1 VAVQSDQHR
10 AVETGKRLV
19 QLPPEALA
27 GLTPQEALAV
37 LNFDV
42 PADLVTPVEALP
54 PNDGVVES
62 VSYSG
67 DRVLTFRPTTASFRS
82 QSDYFGQPL
91 SFMSTIDF
99 TRLVGDPAA
108 GKVVPRAPFEIT
120 VTRTSPLGNLQRVET
135 GDFPPEGP
143 ARRDVVFEGAGTL
156 TGRVLRSD
164 GSAIRGGSVD
174 LSNGSQ
180 FERFTPGTA
189 SNEFVFGPV
198 PAGTYVLTSNHPLT
212 SDQESVAGVVLPGPC
227 TTPAAGL
234 TCERVRRDIVYPAL
248 GAVSGQV
255 TTFAG
260 FPIRAALQLAAAGFS
275 RNVQSDSATGQFRF
289 EDVPPGSYTLLATDS
304 TRSRGQ
310 VSRALVVT
318 TGPDPDVFVTLLP
331 VGTALVTARSG
342 PDPLANAQ
350 VQWQSDAREPGFTH
364 GGYTS
369 SAGVASVPYVVGDP
383 FRVRVVHPVNF
394 RVYGEAE
401 GRITAEAEL
410 VPVSVTVP
418 AIGTISGVL
427 RSRAGTEVPSATV
440 YAMNAARDDW
450 YWWDFS
456 DASGSFT
463 LDGVPQGSI
472 FLRGEIG
479 SGSPALWSVWDEP
492 LVLSGDT
499 LSADAHVPVGG
510 LGPRETHVWE
520 LDVPAG
526 TTLSAGVQG
535 WAHAGY
541 PQLASYL
548 VEIFGPDGHL
558 EGRAGGAGAAYGSR
572 ILTNVTGGTWL
583 VAARSTSD
591 VAGGYRVGS
600 TIQDAVHVF
609 RPYAGG
615 IVEVAVR
622 RDALAVTG
630 LSVTVDNGRTDLPA
644 NERSRTG
651 VTDAEGGYRVPMR
664 PGPIT
669 ARVVD
674 PASGDPYSASGELA
688 LDGTLRLT
696 IDLPPR
702 PTTLTGRVTNGD
714 GTTGLPAYLELFRSG
729 SWVADTNAGPTGEY
743 RFDALPPDTYTLRA
757 WFVGPPVETT
767 ITLTGGTF
775 ERNVTMPISVVRGL
789 VLEPPPDSGGAQDVR
804 VELCFD
810 GGCDSTISD
819 ANGAFVF
826 YGSQGPPPAS
836 LRATTRDGS
845 NLTTSAA
852 IPWSEGFVGTVVQYL
867 VLPASAGLLVTVNA
881 PGGGSPA
888 EGATVEVY
896 RDELYGPLQLRSG
909 TTDANGQVRFR
920 HFTSAERVR
929 LYAEQGGEVGQGF
942 ADLAIGE
949 ERPVTITL
957 AESGWLDVGIE
968 DESGLVG
975 GAVTVQAI
983 EQRTRFGGVWTQFEN
998 LSGEGGPE
1006 THMLRIPAGAFR
1018 VVFDEGGETA
1028 GVVEGV
1034 LAAGE
1039 TQSVRVR
1046 PGTHVRVPLPL
1057 QGAEALFVGES
1068 ACPPPCSGF
1077 ARTRLPGAEE
1087 YPPFGSQELDGRS
1100 LRSLR
1105 VAGSRVRVRR
1115 LQYAPRSGAFG
1126 RTLTLVTNPG
1136 GAPVAIPLDTVLGLD
1151 TTPGAVVA
1159 PGGAVDPSATWVL
1172 VSHATGIQ
1180 GLVVGGALAPES
1192 LQLVDDGES
1201 QPRLEARHALSVGPG
1216 ETLALLSFTLVGI
1229 GSDTAPLEARAAALA
1244 SLAEPGA
1251 LFGLTNEERDAI
1263 ANFALPPAGDVRVT
1277 VSFGADPVEGA
1288 TVGVLDGA
1296 GAVVA
1301 RSTTSP
1307 QGTALLT
1314 GLAPGTYTIVAV
1326 DGSDRPGRAV
1336 VEVTAGTTA
1345 ADTVS
1350 AAIELL
1356 ADDALGSVDVTAAW
1370 SGSADPAP
1378 GVRVALEAA
1387 GWSPVWRPLDETDA
1401 AGLVSFTLVP
1411 PGTLAVRPDPA
1422 SVGASASVEVTVGA
1436 VSPASMWLDPFAT
1449 LQGQV
1454 LAGDAATPLPRA
1466 PVAAIDAV
1474 SGDVLAAGETDE
1486 SGSYRL
1492 AGVRPG
1498 PGGLLIR
1505 AASPYDAAV
1514 TVESDILTPA
1524 LPGSTSVPALAL
1536 AVGVIDGQVQS
1547 AYSSV
1552 RYPAVVARDSSGRRL
1567 VAEWTDAWGN
1577 FRILGAAGGPVTVI
1591 AVDPETGE
1599 RASESLELDPAVP
1612 ASLWL
1617 FLGPPGE

>member
-1 VAVQSDQHR
+1 
-10 AVETGKRLV
+10 VETGKRLV

-42 PADLVTPVEALP
+42 PDDLVTPVEALP

-67 DRVLTFRPTTASFRS
+67 DRVLTFRPTAASFRS

-108 GKVVPRAPFEIT
+108 GKVVPRAPFMIT
-120 VTRTSPLGNLQRVET
+120 VTRTSPLGDLQRVET

-156 TGRVLRSD
+156 TGRVLRND

-180 FERFTPGTA
+180 FERLTLGTA

-212 SDQESVAGVVLPGPC
+212 SDQESVTGVVLPGPC

-234 TCERVRRDIVYPAL
+234 TCERVQRNIVYPAL
-248 GAVSGQV
+248 GSVAGVV
-255 TTFAG
+255 RTAAG
-260 FPIRAALQLAAAGFS
+260 FPIRARLELIASGFS
-275 RNVQSDSATGQFRF
+275 RSLNSDGVTGLFQFD
-289 EDVPPGSYTLLATDS
+289 DVPPGSYTLRATDNM
-304 TRSRGQ
+304 RSSGV
-310 VSRALVVT
+310 VSVPVVVT
-318 TGPDPDVFVTLLP
+318 TGPDPAVPVTLLP
-331 VGTALVTARSG
+331 VGTAQVTAWLAG
-342 PDPLANAQ
+342 DPLSGAQ
-350 VQWQSDAREPGFTH
+350 VQWQSEARGPSFTF

-369 SAGVASVPYVVGDP
+369 GAGQATVANVVGDP
-383 FRVRVVHPVNF
+383 FRVRVAHPANF

-401 GRITAEAEL
+401 GRITAEAEI

-418 AIGTISGVL
+418 EIGTISGVL
-427 RSRAGTEVPSATV
+427 RSRAGTEVPSVYV
-440 YAMNAARDDW
+440 YAMNGARDD
-450 YWWDFS
+450 YYQYDFS
-456 DASGSFT
+456 DASGAFR
-463 LDGVPQGSI
+463 LDLVPQGSF

-479 SGSPALWSVWDEP
+479 SGSPTLWSVWDES

-499 LSADAHVPVGG
+499 LSADAHVPVGA
-510 LGPRETHVWE
+510 LGPRDTHVWE

-535 WAHAGY
+535 WAHAGH

-558 EGRAGGAGAAYGSR
+558 EGSAGGAGAAYGSR

-583 VAARSTSD
+583 VAARSRSD

-600 TIQDAVHVF
+600 TIHDLVHVF

-615 IVEVAVR
+615 MVEVAVR
-622 RDALAVTG
+622 RDTLPVASLAVAIE
-630 LSVTVDNGRTDLPA
+630 NARTDLPPG
-644 NERSRTG
+644 ERTRSG
-651 VTDAEGGYRVPMR
+651 ATDAEGGYRVPMR

-674 PASGDPYSASGELA
+674 PLTGATREASGELA
-688 LDGTLRLT
+688 VDGTLRLA
-696 IDLPPR
+696 IELEPR
-702 PTTLTGRVTNGD
+702 PTTLFGRVTNGD
-714 GTTGLPAYLELFRSG
+714 GATGLPAYLELFRSG

-775 ERNVTMPISVVRGL
+775 EQNLTMPISVVRGL
-789 VLEPPPDSGGAQDVR
+789 VLEPPPDNGGSEDVL

-810 GGCDSTISD
+810 SGCSSTISG

-826 YGSQGPPPAS
+826 YDSQGSPPAS

-852 IPWSEGFVGTVVQYL
+852 IPWTEGFVGTVVQDL
-867 VLPASAGLLVTVNA
+867 VLPASGSLLVTVNA

-888 EGATVEVY
+888 EGASVEVY
-896 RDELYGPLQLRSG
+896 RDEPAGPLQLRSG

-920 HFTSAERVR
+920 HFTSVERVR
-929 LYAEQGGEVGQGF
+929 LYAEHGDDVGQGF
-942 ADLAIGE
+942 ADVAIGE

-968 DESGLVG
+968 DESGLLG
-975 GAVTVQAI
+975 GFVTVQAI
-983 EQRTRFGGVWTQFEN
+983 EQPARFGGVWTRFES
-998 LSGEGGPE
+998 LYGEGGPE
-1006 THMLRIPAGAFR
+1006 TRTLRIPVGAFR
-1018 VVFDEGGETA
+1018 VVFDEGESL

-1057 QGAEALFVGES
+1057 QGDEARFVGES

-1077 ARTRLPGAEE
+1077 ARTRLDGAEE
-1087 YPPFGSQELDGRS
+1087 YPPIASQELDGRS
-1100 LRSLR
+1100 QRSLR
-1105 VAGSRVRVRR
+1105 VAGSGVRVRR
-1115 LQYAPRSGAFG
+1115 LQYAPLSGAFG
-1126 RTLTLVTNPG
+1126 RTLTLVNNPG
-1136 GAPVAIPLDTVLGLD
+1136 GAPVTVPLDTLLRLD
-1151 TTPGAVVA
+1151 AAPGAVVA
-1159 PGGAVDPSATWVL
+1159 SSGAVDPSATWVL

-1180 GLVVGGALAPES
+1180 GLVVGGALAPET
-1192 LQLVDDGES
+1192 LQLVADGES
-1201 QPRLEARHALSVGPG
+1201 QPRLEARHVLSVGPDD
-1216 ETLALLSFTLVGI
+1216 TLALLSFTLVGT

-1263 ANFALPPAGDVRVT
+1263 ANFALPPAGDLRVT
-1277 VSFGADPVEGA
+1277 VSFGANPVGGA
-1288 TVGVLDGA
+1288 TVGVLDDA
-1296 GAVVA
+1296 QAVVA
-1301 RSTTSP
+1301 RSTTSS
-1307 QGTALLT
+1307 QGTALFA

-1326 DGSDRPGRAV
+1326 DGSGRPGRAV
-1336 VEVTAGTTA
+1336 VDVTAGTTA
-1345 ADTVS
+1345 ADAVG

-1356 ADDALGSVDVTAAW
+1356 ADDALGGVDVTAVWNGTGAF
-1370 SGSADPAP
+1370 AP
-1378 GVRVALEAA
+1378 GVPVALEAA
-1387 GWSPVWRPLDETDA
+1387 GWSPAWRPLGETDA
-1401 AGLVSFTLVP
+1401 VGVVSFTLVP

-1486 SGSYRL
+1486 SGWYRL
-1492 AGVRPG
+1492 DGVRPG
-1498 PGGLLIR
+1498 PGGVLVR
-1505 AASPYDAAV
+1505 AASPHDA
-1514 TVESDILTPA
+1514 TLTGESEILTPA
-1524 LPGSTSVPALAL
+1524 VPGSTSVPALAL
-1536 AVGVIDGQVQS
+1536 AVGVINGQVQT

-1552 RYPAVVARDSSGRRL
+1552 RHPAVVARDSSGRRL
-1567 VAEWTDAWGN
+1567 VAEWTDAWGD
-1577 FRILGAAGGPVTVI
+1577 FRILGAAGGPVTLI
-1591 AVDPETGE
+1591 AIDPETGE
-1599 RASESLELDPAVP
+1599 RTSESLELDPAVP
-1612 ASLWL
+1612 AWLWIL
-1617 FLGPPGE
+1617 VGPPGE